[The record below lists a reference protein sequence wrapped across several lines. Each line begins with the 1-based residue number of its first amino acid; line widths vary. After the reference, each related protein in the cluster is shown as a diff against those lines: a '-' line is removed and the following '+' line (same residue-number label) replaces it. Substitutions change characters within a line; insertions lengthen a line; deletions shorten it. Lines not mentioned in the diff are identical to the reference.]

1 MDVVVAVLPL
11 VILIYMMTK
20 KKNVPSHIALPV
32 SAALVYVLHL
42 VYAASDPNLTNATV
56 LKGALAALTPI
67 SIIWGAVLLT
77 KTMQLSGAG
86 KVVRSW
92 LFGISSNRV
101 AQLMVIGWAFAFMIE
116 GASGFGTPAAVAAP
130 VLVGLGF
137 EPIPVA
143 LLALVMNSV
152 PVSFGA
158 VGTPTWFGMGQLG
171 LDHEQLL
178 EIGLKS
184 AFIHSIAALVIPIIA
199 LSFVVNWKEISRNL
213 LFVYLSILS
222 CVVPYGLLASVNYE
236 FPALVG
242 GAIGFVLSII
252 LAKKE
257 VGLATVTEKQATPDQ
272 VEKIPPRTLL
282 RAFFPVIGTILLLI
296 VTRIPELG
304 IKDLLNAESPSLEVN
319 LGSLGG
325 FSVSA
330 ALVLK
335 LSDIFRT
342 ESTWVYKA
350 LFVPALIPFF
360 VMCAVSIPFF
370 RLKGTVVRQ
379 IWSESLDR
387 MKKPIITLIGA
398 LIMVELLMVGG
409 DEAQT
414 MIIGKA
420 FAEISGTTW
429 QYVASFLGALGSFFS
444 GSATVSN
451 LTFSGIQD
459 SIAQSVG
466 LDRMLMLSLQ
476 SVGASMGNMVCIN
489 NIIAVCSI
497 LGVYNQEGFIIKRTV
512 IPMALYGIIAAI
524 IGDSL
529 GPHDER
535 VNSSLDLLSD

>member
-524 IGDSL
+524 IGF
-529 GPHDER
+529 
-535 VNSSLDLLSD
+535 VLSIL

>member
-1 MDVVVAVLPL
+1 
-11 VILIYMMTK
+11 
-20 KKNVPSHIALPV
+20 
-32 SAALVYVLHL
+32 
-42 VYAASDPNLTNATV
+42 
-56 LKGALAALTPI
+56 
-67 SIIWGAVLLT
+67 
-77 KTMQLSGAG
+77 
-86 KVVRSW
+86 
-92 LFGISSNRV
+92 
-101 AQLMVIGWAFAFMIE
+101 MVIGWAFAFMIE

-171 LDHEQLL
+171 LGHEQLL

-199 LSFVVNWKEISRNL
+199 LSFVVNWKEIARNL

-252 LAKKE
+252 LAKKK
-257 VGLATVTEKQATPDQ
+257 VGLAAVTEKQATPDQ
-272 VEKIPPRTLL
+272 VEKILPRTLL

-304 IKDLLNAESPSLEVN
+304 IKDLLNAGSPSLEVN

-342 ESTWVYKA
+342 ESTWSYNA

-370 RLKGTVVRQ
+370 RLRGAIVRQ

-420 FAEISGTTW
+420 FAHISGTTW
-429 QYVASFLGALGSFFS
+429 QYLASFLGALGSFFS

-524 IGDSL
+524 IGF
-529 GPHDER
+529 
-535 VNSSLDLLSD
+535 VLSIL